1 MESAYNVRKE
11 IKKYLS
17 ANGISQAWVSMKIG
31 MKPSTLS
38 VTLSGKRGLQAEEF
52 FAICDVLKL
61 PYDFF
66 KETPSHEVG

>member
-1 MESAYNVRKE
+1 MENTYDVRQE

-17 ANGISQAWVSMKIG
+17 ANGISQAWLSMKVG

-38 VTLSGKRGLQAEEF
+38 VTLGGKRGLQAEEF

-66 KETPSHEVG
+66 KQQLRRQVV